1 MPKTEK
7 PSKTAE
13 LVAAARSLHTRTAMP
28 PIFADEF
35 AKHFCGP
42 LWRAITA
49 SNFLSWLVVDMKYK
63 VIKPIINAVF
73 VRARFCEDLVEEAIN
88 SGVDQYV
95 VLGAGYDSFAMRRT
109 DLTNHVTVF
118 ELDQPATQKSKLER
132 MAKHGIAIP
141 NNAVYVGA
149 DLNVEDMFECL
160 IEHGF
165 EISKPA
171 VFAWFGVT
179 YYLQRVAVVSTLERI
194 STACSPGSRVLFD
207 FQYEPLS
214 IPKDWR
220 HAQAQMFEFVAKR
233 GEPMISNFKPE
244 NMEKFVQECGYE
256 SVEILVPEEINK
268 RYLSNRDDNLRFPP
282 IFGLCKAG
290 IG

>member
-1 MPKTEK
+1 MPKTEN

-13 LVAAARSLHTRTAMP
+13 LVAAARALHTRTATP
-28 PIFADEF
+28 PIFTDKY

-42 LWRAITA
+42 IWRTITA
-49 SNFLSWLVVDMKYK
+49 SKILSWLVVDVKYK
-63 VIKPIINAVF
+63 VIKPITNAVF
-73 VRARFCEDLVEEAIN
+73 VRARFCEDLVEEAIH

-109 DLTNHVTVF
+109 DLKNYVTVF

-132 MAKHGIAIP
+132 MAKQGIAKP
-141 NNAVYVGA
+141 SNAVYVGA

-165 EISKPA
+165 DISKPA

-179 YYLQRVAVVSTLERI
+179 YYLRRAAVVSTLERI
-194 STACSPGSRVLFD
+194 SAVCSAGSRVLFD

-220 HAQAQMFEFVAKR
+220 HAQAQMFEFVAKK
-233 GEPMISNFKPE
+233 GEPMITNFKPE
-244 NMEKFVQECGYE
+244 NMERFVQECGYAT
-256 SVEILVPEEINK
+256 VEILVPDEINK
-268 RYLSNRDDNLRFPP
+268 KYLSNRDDNLSFPP
-282 IFGLCKAG
+282 IFGLCNAR